1 MQNEVFCSELLH
13 TMTVHMGPTAA
24 QQCHRPCQWVLLIWK
39 ASSKLHTCNKGI
51 KLGKKGSKLG
61 KNGSK
66 LGKNGS
72 RLRPSCGFQH
82 LLRNNVLAQLRN
94 IKSFTFNIGTYVQ
107 SESGK

>member
-1 MQNEVFCSELLH
+1 M
-13 TMTVHMGPTAA
+13 
-24 QQCHRPCQWVLLIWK
+24 
-39 ASSKLHTCNKGI
+39 CNKGI

-94 IKSFTFNIGTYVQ
+94 IKSFTFNIGTYSMSNLKVENDTQ
-107 SESGK
+107 VGCYRRGTQLKESPTAQDSDGRFQH